1 MTMRI
6 RLFLDHLNQLL
17 SEGQSRRGPRRS
29 SRRLSL
35 ETLEARTLLS
45 AQLQL
50 NGDQT
55 LVPFANVN
63 ASHNPT
69 TVESEMAVSINP
81 TNPLNVVGF
90 THDGGN
96 LDHIQVF
103 YSMDGGNTWGRTWI
117 QETGTVN
124 NDGNGVGYRFDPTL
138 KFDANGNLFVGYGYH
153 NTSTNNTTVMVGKST
168 DGGATFPNSSFRRIQ
183 SAGTGYPSED
193 KWYLTTGPAGPGTTN
208 QAVYIGWDRTATGD
222 TVFLSGS
229 NDGGDTF
236 TTPVQIAPS
245 GGNIY
250 TGPAVGPNGELY
262 VDWLN
267 LNGINPT
274 INVRVASEG
283 LWGADGF
290 GLPVVAA
297 HLHSSLPFLP
307 PAQPRRGISNCPSI
321 SVDRSGGPF
330 NGRAYI
336 AYVDQVS
343 GNNTDIYLVWS
354 DDGGATWSSVSGP
367 GNVENEPGTDF
378 NSWVDVD
385 PASGSVNVIYY
396 TTDGDPA
403 NRDVLTRVASSFD
416 GGHTFTRVDLASQ
429 RSRASAASYAGDF
442 LDYIG
447 LEVRDGTIQGFW
459 SDNRGATP
467 GTFSTDLDAYSARAG
482 FQSATGNNNLIVNV
496 DDPSIDNTIVLRA
509 SAVNPDYLEV
519 VLNGQVQYA
528 GLQVS
533 VNNVLITGGLGN
545 DTIVLQDLLPGIG
558 VTVTGGGGNTTLVG
572 PSGPNTWNITGS
584 DAGTLDDTVKFSGV
598 QNLTGG
604 GGFGDTFLFADGQG
618 VDGMI
623 DGSTGFA
630 TLDYTAYTSNV
641 YVNLQTGQATGTGGI
656 ANIVNVTGGNGPGYN
671 ILVGNGGNIL
681 NGNNARSLLI
691 GGYFPSVLLGGG
703 DDNILIGGTTDW
715 DTNLTALTAIMA
727 EWTQTSVS
735 YADRVD
741 HLLNGG
747 GLADPYLLNGSSV
760 HGNGGGNTL
769 TGGTGLSLYFGDP
782 NNDVTDWDPS
792 TETFVSV

>member
-1 MTMRI
+1 MRI
-6 RLFLDHLNQLL
+6 RLFLDHLGQLL
-17 SEGQSRRGPRRS
+17 LGGQPRGGPRRS
-29 SRRLSL
+29 DRRLSL
-35 ETLEARTLLS
+35 EPLETRTLLS

-50 NGDQT
+50 NGAQT
-55 LVPFANVN
+55 LVPFANVDV
-63 ASHNPT
+63 SHNPST
-69 TVESEMAVSINP
+69 IESEMSVSINP
-81 TNPLNVVGF
+81 VNPLNVVGF

-96 LDHIQVF
+96 LNHIQVF
-103 YSMDGGNTWGRTWI
+103 YSMDGGNSWSRTWI
-117 QETGTVN
+117 QDTGTVN
-124 NDGNGVGYRFDPTL
+124 NDGNGLSDRFDPTL
-138 KFDANGNLFVGYGYH
+138 KFDANGNLFVGYGAWNH
-153 NTSTNNTTVMVGKST
+153 STNITTLFVGKST
-168 DGGATFPNSSFRRIQ
+168 DGGATFPNNSFRQIQ
-183 SAGTGYPSED
+183 SASGRAGVD

-208 QAVYIGWDRTATGD
+208 QAVYIGWDRFATGN

-236 TTPVQIAPS
+236 TTPFQIAS
-245 GGNIY
+245 AGGNIY

-262 VDWLN
+262 VDWLS
-267 LNGINPT
+267 LGDRT
-274 INVRVASEG
+274 IKVRVAPEG
-283 LWGADGF
+283 LWDSQSF
-290 GLPVVAA
+290 GPPVVAA
-297 HLHSSLPFLP
+297 HLASTLPARF
-307 PAQPRRGISNCPSI
+307 PAQPNRGISNGPSI
-321 SVDRSGGPF
+321 SIDRSGGPF

-336 AYVDQVS
+336 AYADQGS
-343 GNNTDIYLVWS
+343 SIAINSDIYLVWS
-354 DDGGATWSSVSGP
+354 DDGGATWTSVSGP

-396 TTDGDPA
+396 TTDGNPA
-403 NRDVLTRVASSFD
+403 NTDVLARVASSID
-416 GGHTFTRVDLASQ
+416 GGLTFSKVDLASQ
-429 RSRASAASYAGDF
+429 RSRASAAGYAGDF

-467 GTFSTDLDAYSARAG
+467 GTFVRDLDAYSARAG
-482 FQSATGNNNLIVNV
+482 FQSATGDNNLIVNV

-558 VTVTGGGGNTTLVG
+558 VTVSGGGGNTTLVG
-572 PSGPNTWNITGS
+572 PSGPNTWNITSS
-584 DAGTLDDTVKFSGV
+584 DAGILDDAVKFSAV

-604 GGFGDTFLFADGQG
+604 GVSDTFSFADGQG
-618 VDGMI
+618 VDGTI
-623 DGSTGFA
+623 DGSTGVA
-630 TLDYTAYTSNV
+630 TLDYSAYTGNV
-641 YVNLQTGQATGTGGI
+641 YVNLQTGEATGTGGI

-671 ILVGNGGNIL
+671 ILVGNGGNTL

-691 GGYFPSVLLGGG
+691 GGSLPSVLLGGS

-715 DTNLTALTAIMA
+715 DTDRTALVAIMA
-727 EWTQTSVS
+727 EWSQTDVS

-747 GLADPYLLNGSSV
+747 GLADPYLLNNSTV

-769 TGGTGLSLYFGDP
+769 TGGTGLSLYFGNP
-782 NNDVTDWDPS
+782 NSDVTDWNPD